1 MSNRLKSIF
10 FKLSKAEKCIVYRGN
25 YLFLFNVDDDILLC
39 PDTKQVDKTIEEYK
53 ETGLELEDR
62 GDIADYLGIY
72 FDYKKDRIL

>member
-1 MSNRLKSIF
+1 M
-10 FKLSKAEKCIVYRGN
+10 
-25 YLFLFNVDDDILLC
+25 DDDILLC

-53 ETGLELEDR
+53 ETGLEIEDR